1 MSGVINIIVLFIPYP
16 HDLIHIVCEEC
27 HDKVE
32 EVEKL
37 RKRIGKAMSRA
48 NADDIVA

>member
-1 MSGVINIIVLFIPYP
+1 MSEMINIRVLCFLYP
-16 HDLIHIVCEEC
+16 RDLIHIVCEEC
-27 HDKVE
+27 HEKTE